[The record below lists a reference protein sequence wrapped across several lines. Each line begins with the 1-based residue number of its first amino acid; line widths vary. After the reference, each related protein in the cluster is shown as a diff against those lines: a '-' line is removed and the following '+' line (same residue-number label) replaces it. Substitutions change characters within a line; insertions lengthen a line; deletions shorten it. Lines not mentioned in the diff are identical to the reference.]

1 MDLNKKDIHIYF
13 DMDGTVNHWDLMV
26 ILTKN
31 IISDIENHLKMF

>member
-13 DMDGTVNHWDLMV
+13 DMDGTVNHWDLNGNPHE
-26 ILTKN
+26 N